1 MPQSQDGGLMGR
13 HIRASLGLRH
23 RKVQGRLHATS
34 TPPEASF
41 QRWST
46 AGGSPT
52 SARRGGNDPDMR
64 ASWCVPHPVSGCF
77 LRAQAAGGTPMLQ
90 TSECGSV
97 GRRGRP
103 ELWHGLEQRNTEL
116 GSLTSALAQLCP
128 ESGRRHLRLCHNA
141 SLRFGCARLSLYSC
155 SASATA
161 ELTGQ

>member
-77 LRAQAAGGTPMLQ
+77 LRAQL
-90 TSECGSV
+90 
-97 GRRGRP
+97 
-103 ELWHGLEQRNTEL
+103 HGLEQRN
-116 GSLTSALAQLCP
+116 TSALAQLCP
-128 ESGRRHLRLCHNA
+128 ESGRRHLRLCHNVG
-141 SLRFGCARLSLYSC
+141 LRSGCARLSLYSC